1 LNAGIVE
8 GHLLCASEEFPL
20 CGNHAVT
27 ELLNARSST
36 FHLVDF
42 DLFGGE
48 TVYNESLENLCDT
61 KQVQKTVVNDNAKF
75 DTFSKHPVSSS
86 PLHMHTTAISQF
98 FPIHII
104 FSSLLI
110 GRH

>member
-8 GHLLCASEEFPL
+8 GHLLCGSEEFPL

-27 ELLNARSST
+27 ELLNASSR
-36 FHLVDF
+36 FHLVDS

-86 PLHMHTTAISQF
+86 PLRIHTTAISPLF
-98 FPIHII
+98 LIHIT